1 MTLETDGEAEVI
13 AAVAA
18 DACDYLNKVDAL
30 VRWHEVDGRH
40 CRVAFES
47 LEAVMFILWRIGN
60 EPLDVRLEVDID
72 EYLVRRESDTL
83 LGTPVIMH
91 LDIEELLRFA
101 LGSGD
106 LEATQR

>member
-1 MTLETDGEAEVI
+1 MTLKTDGEVEVI
-13 AAVAA
+13 AAIAA
-18 DACDYLNKVDAL
+18 DTCDYLNEVDAV

-47 LEAVMFILWRIGN
+47 LEAVMFIIWSMRD
-60 EPLDVRLEVDID
+60 EPIDVRLEVDID

-101 LGSGD
+101 FAAL
-106 LEATQR
+106 LM